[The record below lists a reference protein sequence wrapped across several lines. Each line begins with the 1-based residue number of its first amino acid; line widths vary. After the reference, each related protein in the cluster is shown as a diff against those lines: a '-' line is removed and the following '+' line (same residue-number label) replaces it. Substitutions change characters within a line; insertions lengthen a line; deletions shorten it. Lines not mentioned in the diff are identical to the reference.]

1 MIYLDNAATTL
12 HKPPQVEQAM
22 LEALRTAGNPGRGAH
37 EPTLHASRLVY
48 AARCAISKLL
58 NAPDPSCIAFAANAT
73 QALNTA
79 LGGLFAP
86 GDHII
91 TTVCEHNSVLRVL
104 YRLQDQ
110 EKVQLSFAGVDEK
123 GRLQYDGWQGL
134 IQPNTKA
141 VVVTGASNVTGNGT
155 DLARVS
161 EFAHRNGLLLIV
173 DAAQTAGAQPVDVQ
187 ALDID
192 VLCFTGH
199 KALLG
204 PQGTGGLYVR
214 PGLSVRP
221 LVVGGSGVHSFDER
235 HPAQMPTA
243 LEAGTL
249 NVPGLAGLCAGVE
262 WILAQGVETLCAQE
276 SALAALFYE
285 RIRELPNVTLY
296 GDPEMAPR
304 APIVALNIGNEDS
317 ARIADILWEDYGI
330 CVRAGAHCAP
340 LMHKALGTVRQG
352 VVRFSFSHFNTEAE
366 VLLAA
371 GAVRE
376 LAQEL

>member
-12 HKPPQVEQAM
+12 HKPPQVEQAVLDAM
-22 LEALRTAGNPGRGAH
+22 RTAGNPGRGAH

-48 AARCAISKLL
+48 AARCAVSRLL
-58 NAPDPSCIAFAANAT
+58 NAPDPSCVAFAANAT

-91 TTVCEHNSVLRVL
+91 TTVCEHNSVLRAL
-104 YRLQDQ
+104 YRLRDQ
-110 EKVQLSFAGVDEK
+110 EEVQLSFAGVDEK

-155 DLARVS
+155 DLVRVS

-173 DAAQTAGAQPVDVQ
+173 DAAQTAGAQLVDVQ
-187 ALDID
+187 ALGID

-221 LVVGGSGVHSFDER
+221 LVVGGSGVHSFDEH

-285 RIRELPNVTLY
+285 SIRELPNVTLY

-304 APIVALNIGNEDS
+304 APIVSLNIGNEDS

-340 LMHKALGTVRQG
+340 LMHKALGTVQQG
-352 VVRFSFSHFNTEAE
+352 VVRFSFSHFNTEAD

-371 GAVRE
+371 GAVRD

>member
-22 LEALRTAGNPGRGAH
+22 LDALRTAGNPGRGAH

-48 AARCAISKLL
+48 AARCAVAKLL
-58 NAPDPSCIAFAANAT
+58 NAPDPSCIAFTANAT

-79 LGGLFAP
+79 LGGLFRP

-91 TTVCEHNSVLRVL
+91 TTVCEHNSVLRPL
-104 YRLQDQ
+104 YRLR
-110 EKVQLSFAGVDEK
+110 ENGMSLSFTTADEK
-123 GRLQYDGWQGL
+123 GRLQYDQWEGFL
-134 IQPNTKA
+134 RPETRA
-141 VVVTGASNVTGNGT
+141 LVVTGASNVTGNGT
-155 DLARVS
+155 DLARAA
-161 EFAHRNGLLLIV
+161 EFAHRHGLLLIV
-173 DAAQTAGAQPVDVQ
+173 DAAQTAGELPLNVQ
-187 ALDID
+187 VLGID

-221 LVVGGSGVHSFDER
+221 LVVGGSGVHSFDEQ

-262 WILAQGVETLCAQE
+262 WILAQGVETLARREQ
-276 SALAALFYE
+276 ALTVLFYE
-285 RIRELPNVTLY
+285 RIRDLPNVKIY
-296 GDPEMAPR
+296 GDPEMTPR
-304 APIVALNIGNEDS
+304 APIVSLNIVDEDS
-317 ARIADILWEDYGI
+317 ARIADILWEEYGI
-330 CVRAGAHCAP
+330 CVRAGTHCAP
-340 LMHKALGTVRQG
+340 LMHKALGTAEQG
-352 VVRFSFSHFNTEAE
+352 TVRFSFSHFNTEAE
-366 VLLAA
+366 VLQAA
-371 GAVRE
+371 AAVRE
-376 LAQEL
+376 LAQEA

>member
-22 LEALRTAGNPGRGAH
+22 LDALRTAGNPGRGAH

-48 AARCAISKLL
+48 AARCAVAKLL
-58 NAPDPSCIAFAANAT
+58 NAPDPSCIAFTANAT

-79 LGGLFAP
+79 LGGLFRP

-91 TTVCEHNSVLRVL
+91 TTVCEHNSVLRPL
-104 YRLQDQ
+104 YRLR
-110 EKVQLSFAGVDEK
+110 EIGVNLSFTGVDEK
-123 GRLQYDGWQGL
+123 GRLRYDQWEGFL
-134 IQPNTKA
+134 RPETRA
-141 VVVTGASNVTGNGT
+141 LVVTGASNVTGNGT
-155 DLARVS
+155 DLARAA
-161 EFAHRNGLLLIV
+161 EFAHRHGLLLIV
-173 DAAQTAGAQPVDVQ
+173 DAAQTAGELPLNVQ
-187 ALDID
+187 ALGID

-221 LVVGGSGVHSFDER
+221 LVVGGSGVHSFDEQ

-262 WILAQGVETLCAQE
+262 WILAQGVETLARREQ
-276 SALAALFYE
+276 ALTVLFYE
-285 RIRELPNVTLY
+285 RIRDLPNVKIY
-296 GDPEMAPR
+296 GDPEMTPR
-304 APIVALNIGNEDS
+304 APIVSLNIGDEDS
-317 ARIADILWEDYGI
+317 ARIADILWEEYGI

-340 LMHKALGTVRQG
+340 LMHKALGTAEQG
-352 VVRFSFSHFNTEAE
+352 TVRFSFSHFNTEAE
-366 VLLAA
+366 VLQAA
-371 GAVRE
+371 AAVRE
-376 LAQEL
+376 LAREA

>member
-12 HKPPQVEQAM
+12 HKPLQVEQAM
-22 LEALRTAGNPGRGAH
+22 LDALRTAGNPGRGAH

-48 AARCAISKLL
+48 AARCAVAKLL
-58 NAPDPSCIAFAANAT
+58 NAPDPSCIAFTSNAT

-79 LGGLFAP
+79 LGGLFRP

-91 TTVCEHNSVLRVL
+91 TTVCEHNSVLRPL
-104 YRLQDQ
+104 YRLR
-110 EKVQLSFAGVDEK
+110 ENGMSLSFTTADEK
-123 GRLQYDGWQGL
+123 GRLQYDQWEGFL
-134 IQPNTKA
+134 RPETRA
-141 VVVTGASNVTGNGT
+141 LVVTGASNVTGNGT
-155 DLARVS
+155 DLARAA
-161 EFAHRNGLLLIV
+161 EFAHRHGLLLIA
-173 DAAQTAGAQPVDVQ
+173 DAAQTAGELPLNVQ
-187 ALDID
+187 ALGID

-221 LVVGGSGVHSFDER
+221 LVVGGSGVHSFDEQ

-262 WILAQGVETLCAQE
+262 WILAQGVETLARREQ
-276 SALAALFYE
+276 ALTMLFYE
-285 RIRELPNVTLY
+285 RIRDLPNVKIY
-296 GDPEMAPR
+296 GDPEMTPR
-304 APIVALNIGNEDS
+304 APIVSLNIGDEDS
-317 ARIADILWEDYGI
+317 ARIADILWEEYGI

-340 LMHKALGTVRQG
+340 LMHKALGTAEQG
-352 VVRFSFSHFNTEAE
+352 TVRFSFSHFNTEAE
-366 VLLAA
+366 VLQAA
-371 GAVRE
+371 AAVRE
-376 LAQEL
+376 LAQEA